1 MCKVAKKSDVYV
13 DTTEQLIDSSSVG
26 CQIYW
31 QKPKSIIRNRDKE
44 LWKIEKDFPSDA
56 VPSPSIATSRR
67 FCLLFAVGAKGFT
80 RSRSCCGSHQRL
92 RATPFRWRSGEL
104 DPNTPC
110 LPVTRSSWPSLRPTA
125 GARAAAA
132 PVVLVAACE
141 APRRRWCRCR
151 CSRPGATARRS
162 TCKMRAMRGERQKY
176 PPTHGT
182 ASIDSTVPRG
192 IEAVSA
198 IGLG

>member
-67 FCLLFAVGAKGFT
+67 FCLLFAV
-80 RSRSCCGSHQRL
+80 RCG
-92 RATPFRWRSGEL
+92 
-104 DPNTPC
+104 PNEDEDDANCDLAC
-110 LPVTRSSWPSLRPTA
+110 LTRSSWPSLRPTA
-125 GARAAAA
+125 EARAAAA

-162 TCKMRAMRGERQKY
+162 TCKMRAMRGEEWVREKTKIPSYSWYRIYRSYSTTRYRGCLSHWIGLDGQRGS
-176 PPTHGT
+176 GT
-182 ASIDSTVPRG
+182 AQAQG
-192 IEAVSA
+192 Q
-198 IGLG
+198 